1 MVMNRLWVR
10 LLVSMLAVGFVAGV
24 GQWFVMGYLIY
35 VFSNNL
41 SDPNAKTIA
50 AILQKT
56 VEKFSI
62 SDSEGWILIAVA
74 FASVIVALFSAILI
88 SSRIAR
94 PLWAVSQAA
103 QQVAEGEWA
112 ARASIASRAMRGNS
126 ETARLVRNFNTMA
139 DSLEKLEI
147 ERTASVAAIAHELR
161 TPLTV
166 LRGRLEAIRD
176 GVLELDSTESNLLVQ
191 QVELLSRLVGDLRT
205 LSLAEAGKL
214 SLQLQTIDLAALT
227 RSVVSSFEARAAEK
241 SVRLELATPE
251 RLEVKLDPNR
261 YHQVLGNL
269 LENALRHTP
278 EDGFVRVSLEVRE
291 LSAELLV
298 RDSGTGIPEEALE
311 QIFERFY
318 RVESS
323 RNRAS
328 GGSGLGLAIV
338 RAVVEAH
345 GGIILARNAQG
356 GGAEFRVSLPLEGA
370 ERLPLRARPS
380 LRQKSMTS
388 RPKKV
393 DLEDQTLS
401 SITYLLLGLPFGI
414 LYFVVLI
421 VGFSIGIPL
430 AIFWLGLPV
439 LYATFVIA
447 GGFARFE
454 RWLLEGLLNRAVP
467 YQVQARA
474 AKTSWLSRFGQH
486 LTLFITWKEVIYLIL
501 KFPFGLVS
509 SIITVVLL
517 CLDLGL
523 LLSPLL
529 LFAKLHLP
537 VFEID
542 GYTFKIDSLESA
554 ALSFAIGLVLTFVSL
569 PFLNWLAQINA
580 AFAQVMLSNTP
591 QAPKAEPTLEIRSQ
605 NIQL

>member
-1 MVMNRLWVR
+1 MNRLWVR
-10 LLVSMLAVGFVAGV
+10 LLFSMLAVGFVAGV
-24 GQWFVMGYLIY
+24 GQWFVMGYLVY
-35 VFSNNL
+35 AFSNNV
-41 SDPNAKTIA
+41 SKTDTKTIENVV
-50 AILQKT
+50 LKT
-56 VEKFSI
+56 VQKISL
-62 SDSEGWILIAVA
+62 SDSEAWILIAFA
-74 FASVIVALFSAILI
+74 FASIIVALFSAILI

-94 PLWAVSQAA
+94 PLFAVSKAA

-112 ARASIASRAMRGNS
+112 ARASVHSRATRGNS

-139 DSLEKLEI
+139 DSLERLEV

-176 GVLELDSTESNLLVQ
+176 GVLELDNAESTLLVQ
-191 QVELLSRLVGDLRT
+191 QVELLSRLVNDLRT

-227 RSVVSSFEARAAEK
+227 RSIVASFEARAGEK
-241 SVRLELATPE
+241 SVRLEVATPDH
-251 RLEVKLDPNR
+251 LEVKLDPNR

-278 EDGFVRVSLEVRE
+278 EDGFVRVNLEARE
-291 LSAELLV
+291 LSAELTV
-298 RDSGTGIPEEALE
+298 RDSGVGIPPEALE

-318 RVESS
+318 RVDSS

-338 RAVVEAH
+338 RAVIEAH

-370 ERLPLRARPS
+370 EQLPLRARPS
-380 LRQKSMTS
+380 LKQKVVLAT
-388 RPKKV
+388 PKTEL
-393 DLEDQTLS
+393 DDQILS

-421 VGFSIGIPL
+421 VGFSVGVPL
-430 AIFWLGLPV
+430 VLLWAGLPI
-439 LYATFVIA
+439 LYVTLIVV

-454 RWLLEGLLNRAVP
+454 RWLLEGLLNRSIP
-467 YQVQARA
+467 YETQTYF
-474 AKTSWLSRFGQH
+474 AKTWLGRFWQQ
-486 LTLFITWKEVIYLIL
+486 FSSVQTWKEIMYLIL

-509 SIITVVLL
+509 SIITIVLL
-517 CLDLGL
+517 ALD
-523 LLSPLL
+523 
-529 LFAKLHLP
+529 
-537 VFEID
+537 
-542 GYTFKIDSLESA
+542 
-554 ALSFAIGLVLTFVSL
+554 IGLVLSPVLLLTKLNLPILDLDGYQFRVDSLENAAIAFSVGLALTFISVPL
-569 PFLNWLAQINA
+569 LNWLARANGT
-580 AFAQVMLSNTP
+580 FAQLMLSNAARKP
-591 QAPKAEPTLEIRSQ
+591 RKEPPLEIRSQ
-605 NIQL
+605 NVQL

>member
-1 MVMNRLWVR
+1 MNRLWIR
-10 LLVSMLAVGFVAGV
+10 LLFAMLAVGFVAGV
-24 GQWFVMGYLIY
+24 GQWFVMAYLVY
-35 VFSNNL
+35 AFSNNL
-41 SDPNAKTIA
+41 SDQNTKTMTG
-50 AILQKT
+50 ILKT
-56 VEKFSI
+56 AVEKFSL
-62 SDSEGWILIAVA
+62 SDNEGWILVAIA

-94 PLWAVSQAA
+94 PLWAVSKAA

-112 ARASIASRAMRGNS
+112 ARASMNTRALRGNS

-139 DSLEKLEI
+139 DSLEKLEV
-147 ERTASVAAIAHELR
+147 ERTANVAAIAHELR

-176 GVLELDSTESNLLVQ
+176 GVLELDSAESALLVQ

-214 SLQLQTIDLAALT
+214 SLQLEVIDLAALT
-227 RSVVSSFEARAAEK
+227 RSIVSSFEARAGEK
-241 SVRLELATPE
+241 GVRLEIVTPE

-278 EDGFVRVSLEVRE
+278 EDGFVRINLEARE
-291 LSAELLV
+291 LSAELTV
-298 RDSGTGIPEEALE
+298 RDSGIGIPNDALE

-318 RVESS
+318 RVDSS

-338 RAVVEAH
+338 RAVIEAH

-356 GGAEFRVSLPLEGA
+356 GGAEFRVSLPLEGS
-370 ERLPLRARPS
+370 EQLPLRARPN
-380 LRQKSMTS
+380 LKRKLAATS
-388 RPKKV
+388 NTV
-393 DLEDQTLS
+393 VLEDQILS
-401 SITYLLLGLPFGI
+401 SIIYLLLGLPFGI
-414 LYFVVLI
+414 LYFVALI

-430 AIFWLGLPV
+430 VILWIGLPL
-439 LYATFVIA
+439 LYATFVTA
-447 GGFARFE
+447 SGFARFE
-454 RWLLEGLLNRAVP
+454 RWLLEGLLGRVVSYETENHSSKTGWGIRFRRHL
-467 YQVQARA
+467 AR
-474 AKTSWLSRFGQH
+474 FV
-486 LTLFITWKEVIYLIL
+486 TWKELVYLIL

-509 SIITVVLL
+509 SIITIVLL

-529 LFAKLHLP
+529 LLTKLDLP
-537 VFEID
+537 VLELE
-542 GYTFKIDSLESA
+542 GYKFRIDSLENA
-554 ALSFAIGLVLTFVSL
+554 ALAFAIGVGLTFVSI
-569 PFLNWLAQINA
+569 PFLNWLARINA
-580 AFAQVMLSNTP
+580 AFAQLMLTSKRSTGNQT
-591 QAPKAEPTLEIRSQ
+591 PTLEASAQ
-605 NIQL
+605 NLSA

>member
-1 MVMNRLWVR
+1 MNRLWVR
-10 LLVSMLAVGFVAGV
+10 LLFAMLAVGFVAGV

-35 VFSNNL
+35 AFSNNL
-41 SDPNAKTIA
+41 SDPNAKTIS

-56 VEKFSI
+56 VEKFTL
-62 SDSEGWILIAVA
+62 SDNEGWILVAIA

-88 SSRIAR
+88 SSWIAR
-94 PLWAVSQAA
+94 PLWAVSKAA
-103 QQVAEGEWA
+103 EQVAEGEWS

-139 DSLEKLEI
+139 DSLERLEV

-214 SLQLQTIDLAALT
+214 SLQLQVTDLASLT
-227 RSVVSSFEARAAEK
+227 RSIVTSFEARAGEK
-241 SVRLELATPE
+241 SVRLEIVTPDQ
-251 RLEVKLDPNR
+251 LEVKLDPNR

-298 RDSGTGIPEEALE
+298 RDSGTGIPEDALE

-370 ERLPLRARPS
+370 ERLPLRTRPS
-380 LRQKSMTS
+380 LRQKSSTA
-388 RPKKV
+388 RPKKN

-421 VGFSIGIPL
+421 VGFSLGLPL

-439 LYATFVIA
+439 LYATFVVA
-447 GGFARFE
+447 SSFARFE
-454 RWLLEGLLNRAVP
+454 RWLLESLLGRAVLYRIEVP
-467 YQVQARA
+467 STKA
-474 AKTSWLSRFGQH
+474 SWLGRFGRH
-486 LTLFITWKEVIYLIL
+486 LALLITWKELIYLIL

-509 SIITVVLL
+509 SIITIVLL

-529 LFAKLHLP
+529 LLTKLDLP
-537 VFEID
+537 VLEL
-542 GYTFKIDSLESA
+542 GRYTLKMNSLENA
-554 ALSFAIGLVLTFVSL
+554 AISLAIGVVLTFVSL
-569 PFLNWLAQINA
+569 PFLNWLARING
-580 AFAQVMLSNTP
+580 AFAQLMLSNAS
-591 QAPKAEPTLEIRSQ
+591 QEPKTEPTLEIRSKTP
-605 NIQL
+605 QL